1 MGNPLCGFVALFSTE
16 ERPML
21 ERPSLQKSERHELLH
36 SLMDHFSVFVS
47 TAEAST
53 VSACGALQE
62 PRLHTIENSNSQW
75 TSCFVPNPCSIAS
88 DEGKNRIFPWVFPL
102 SLISCTRHSS
112 APQLSS
118 NQQVP
123 GLQAERPPSPLL
135 VQLHAVPPRRADEF
149 YHNAPPPVE
158 LGLGLEAAQLHAS
171 TDGDR
176 W

>member
-1 MGNPLCGFVALFSTE
+1 MGNSLCGFVALFSTE

-62 PRLHTIENSNSQW
+62 PRLHTIENSNSRW

-118 NQQVP
+118 NQQVLC
-123 GLQAERPPSPLL
+123 LQAELSTLI
-135 VQLHAVPPRRADEF
+135 VQLHAVPPRRADER
-149 YHNAPPPVE
+149 HHHAPPPVQ

-171 TDGDR
+171 ADGDWWR
-176 W
+176 